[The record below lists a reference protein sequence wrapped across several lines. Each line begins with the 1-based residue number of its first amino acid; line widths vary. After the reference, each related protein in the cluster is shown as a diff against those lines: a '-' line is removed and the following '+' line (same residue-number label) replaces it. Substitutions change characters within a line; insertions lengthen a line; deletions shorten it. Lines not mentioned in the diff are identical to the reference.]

1 MGMWCILKY
10 LGPPKELTNI
20 IYLKKILLKFM
31 LHIYIGVHTPYTEQD
46 FTVIRCRL
54 SIRLLSKVYLIKILE
69 KINIFYP

>member
-1 MGMWCILKY
+1 
-10 LGPPKELTNI
+10 
-20 IYLKKILLKFM
+20 M

-46 FTVIRCRL
+46 FTLIRCRL